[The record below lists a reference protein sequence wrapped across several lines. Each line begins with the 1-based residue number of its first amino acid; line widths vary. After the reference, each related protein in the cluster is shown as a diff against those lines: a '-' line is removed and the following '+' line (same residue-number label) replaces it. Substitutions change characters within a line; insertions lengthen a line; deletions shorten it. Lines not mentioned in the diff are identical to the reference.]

1 MFTVALSMLGR
12 PFWLLF
18 GLAMTGCAIAGAVLP
33 LVPTTPFLLLAAY
46 AFARSSPRLHA
57 WLLNHRQFGPLI
69 TNWQQHGAIP
79 RGAKIAAM
87 AMIALAPVITLA
99 TQAPTWV
106 LITQLIVLVPVSA
119 FILTRPDGPRVPKA
133 HE

>member
-1 MFTVALSMLGR
+1 
-12 PFWLLF
+12 
-18 GLAMTGCAIAGAVLP
+18 
-33 LVPTTPFLLLAAY
+33 
-46 AFARSSPRLHA
+46 
-57 WLLNHRQFGPLI
+57 
-69 TNWQQHGAIP
+69 
-79 RGAKIAAM
+79 M

>member
-1 MFTVALSMLGR
+1 MSGR
-12 PFWLLF
+12 PLWLLF
-18 GLAMTGCAIAGAVLP
+18 GLVATGCAIAGAVLP

-87 AMIALAPVITLA
+87 TMIGATPLITLA
-99 TQAPTWV
+99 LQSATWI
-106 LITQLIVLVPVSA
+106 LITQLIVLVPVSV